1 MPLPAPL
8 ATLPIAP
15 HLPKVAAAL
24 AHARAAVLQAP
35 PGAGKSTAVPLALL
49 DEAWLGGRGILMLE
63 PRRLAA
69 RAVATR
75 MATLLGEPVGRRVG
89 YRTRLETKV
98 SRETRLTVVTEGVL
112 TRMLQSDPA
121 LEDVGLVI
129 FDEFHE
135 RSLVADLGLA
145 LALDVQAHLRE
156 DLRLLV
162 MSATLDAASVA
173 RLLGDAPVIT
183 AEGRAFPVETRH
195 LPRAEPATLARDV
208 TRAIRLALEEPAGD
222 VLVFL
227 PGAPEI
233 RRVARLLQE
242 TGLPGGVGVHP
253 LFGDLPPAEQ
263 DAALAPAPPGRRKVV
278 LATAIAETSLTLEGV
293 RIVVDSGFARRAR
306 FEPLTGMSGLVTTRV
321 SRAAADQRR
330 GRAGRLGPGLCLRLW
345 REEDGR
351 SLEPATPPEIL
362 EADLAPFALDLAAWG
377 VADPA
382 ALRLLDRPPAAA
394 LAQARELLRELG
406 AVATDGS
413 LTPHGRRMADFGAHP
428 RLAHMMLEGT
438 RLGLGALACELAA
451 VLSERDL
458 LRGPGAARD
467 ADIRLRVE
475 VLHGAPPPADASVD
489 GGARARASRLARQ
502 WQAELGVAQ
511 ERGGST
517 AQAGLLLALAYPDRI
532 GLKRGGSGRFV
543 LSGGRGA
550 FLADLQPLSQADCIV
565 AAELDAGEREA
576 RIFLGAPLAREDLE
590 AHLGRLIE
598 EREVV
603 CWDAR
608 EGAVVARRERRLGA
622 LLLDESRLA
631 APDPE
636 RVLAALLEGLRVAGL
651 QVLPWSK
658 AASSLRERA
667 EFARRHLG
675 ASEPDWPA
683 LDDATLTA
691 TFEAWLAP
699 WLEGITRLTQ
709 LGSLDL
715 HAALAARLGHE
726 RQRRLE
732 SLAPTHLSV
741 PSGSRIPIDYS
752 DPDAPGFAV
761 RLQEVFGLTETPRVA
776 GGRVPLTISLLSP
789 AQRPVQVT
797 RDLGSFWQR
806 GYAEVRKE
814 LKGRYPRHYWP
825 DDPHTAT
832 PTHRVR
838 PR

>member
-8 ATLPIAP
+8 DALPIAP
-15 HLPKVAAAL
+15 HLPEIAAAL
-24 AHARAAVLQAP
+24 GRARGAVLQAP

-75 MATLLGEPVGRRVG
+75 MAALLGEPVARRVG

-98 SRETRLTVVTEGVL
+98 SRATRLTVVTEGVL

-121 LEDVGLVI
+121 LEDIVLVI

-145 LALDVQAHLRE
+145 LALDVQAHLRD
-156 DLRLLV
+156 DLRVLV
-162 MSATLDAASVA
+162 MSATLDTAPVA
-173 RLLGDAPVIT
+173 RLLGDVPVIT
-183 AEGRAFPVETRH
+183 AAGRAFPVETRH

-208 TRAIRLALEEPAGD
+208 ARAVQLALEEPAGD
-222 VLVFL
+222 VLAFL

-233 RRVARLLQE
+233 RRVARLLAE
-242 TGLPGGVGVHP
+242 TGLPAGVSVHP
-253 LFGDLPPAEQ
+253 LFGDLPIAEQ
-263 DAALAPAPPGRRKVV
+263 DAALSPAPPGRRKVV
-278 LATAIAETSLTLEGV
+278 LATAIAETSLTIEGV

-306 FEPLTGMSGLVTTRV
+306 FDPLTGMSGLVTTRV

-345 REEDGR
+345 RMEDERG
-351 SLEPATPPEIL
+351 LEPATPPEVL

-377 VADPA
+377 VSDPA
-382 ALRLLDRPPAAA
+382 SLHLLDPPPAAA

-406 AVATDGS
+406 ALLPDGG
-413 LTPHGRRMADFGAHP
+413 LTPHGRRMAGFGAHP
-428 RLAHMMLEGT
+428 RLAHMMIEGA

-475 VLHGAPPPADASVD
+475 ALHGAPPPADASVD
-489 GGARARASRLARQ
+489 GGARARATRLARQ
-502 WQAELGVAQ
+502 WQAELGVVPG
-511 ERGGST
+511 RGGS
-517 AQAGLLLALAYPDRI
+517 ADKAGLLLAFAYPDRI
-532 GLKRGGSGRFV
+532 GLKRGGAGRFL

-550 FLADLQPLSQADCIV
+550 FLADLQPLSQAACIV
-565 AAELDAGEREA
+565 AAALDAGEREA

-590 AHLGRLIE
+590 AHLGSLIE
-598 EREVV
+598 QREVV

-608 EGAVVARRERRLGA
+608 ENAVVARSERRLGA

-631 APDPE
+631 APDPV
-636 RVLAALLEGLRVAGL
+636 RVRVALLEGLRGAGPRS
-651 QVLPWSK
+651 LPWSK

-667 EFARRHLG
+667 EFVRRHLG
-675 ASEPDWPA
+675 TAEPDWPA
-683 LDDATLTA
+683 LDDAALMDGL
-691 TFEAWLAP
+691 EDWLAP
-699 WLEGITRLTQ
+699 WLGGVTRLAQ
-709 LGSLDL
+709 LGSVDL

-726 RQRRLE
+726 RVRRLE
-732 SLAPTHLSV
+732 SLAPTHLAV
-741 PSGSRIPIDYS
+741 PSGSRIPVDYS
-752 DPDAPGFAV
+752 DPDAPRLSV

-797 RDLGSFWQR
+797 RDLHSFWQR
-806 GYAEVRKE
+806 GYPEVRKE
-814 LKGRYPRHYWP
+814 LKGRYPKHYWP
-825 DDPHTAT
+825 EDPHTAT
-832 PTHRVR
+832 PTGRVR